1 MFPTGNDKPRKKVI
15 TMNITRTI
23 ETYKATAVKLSFK
36 DGQPHADVIGTAEFH
51 GTHAT
56 KAEARKALK
65 EAGFEMPRGT
75 EVTIEVVASEVYGC
89 SFEDFM
95 AIAKPMPRE
104 KAEQE

>member
-1 MFPTGNDKPRKKVI
+1 
-15 TMNITRTI
+15 MNITRTI

-56 KAEARKALK
+56 KGEARKALK
-65 EAGFEMPRGT
+65 DAGFDVPRGT
-75 EVTIEVVASEVYGC
+75 EITIEVVASEVYGC
-89 SFEDFM
+89 TFEEFM

-104 KAEQE
+104 KAAEQE